1 MMINTN
7 ELKVAAHRGYSAH
20 YPENTLLAFYEGIQA
35 GAHMLELDLR
45 LSSDGQIVIFHDEL
59 LKRTAQVDRPLSEF
73 TVEQLKK
80 LEVGS
85 FLDVRFEGLK
95 IPTFAEFC
103 LFITPYEHI
112 LLNIEIKPASS
123 SIEVADKAI
132 EMLKNYDLM
141 ERCVFTS
148 FDANVL
154 HHVIDHYQV
163 KTQGF
168 TTEQLKNCDDSIYEK
183 LYAVALRMDEINT
196 VNVQKYRSKGL
207 EVWAYCADTE
217 EQVQLAIDHQISLI
231 TCNELTHVLPVNK
244 IAKVR

>member
-1 MMINTN
+1 MIRTN
-7 ELKVAAHRGYSAH
+7 GLIVAAHRGYSAH

-45 LSSDGQIVIFHDEL
+45 LSADGHIVIFHDEL
-59 LKRTAQVDRPLSEF
+59 LKRTAQVDKPLSEL

-85 FLDVRFEGLK
+85 FLNVRFEGLK
-95 IPTFAEFC
+95 IPTFEEFC
-103 LFITPYEHI
+103 LFIKPYEHI

-123 SIEVADKAI
+123 SIDVADKAI
-132 EMLKNYDLM
+132 EMLQSYDLM

-154 HHVIDHYQV
+154 HHVIDHYRV

-168 TTEQLKNCDDSIYEK
+168 TTEQLKNCDDTIYEK
-183 LYAVALRMDEINT
+183 LYAVALRMDEINAE
-196 VNVQKYRSKGL
+196 NVEKYRAKGL

-217 EQVQLAIDHQISLI
+217 EQVQLAIDHRISLI
-231 TCNELTHVLPVNK
+231 TCNELSHVLPVSK
-244 IAKVR
+244 II